1 MKVRKSLWL
10 RLGLIWLMGLLLL
23 SPIACS
29 VGGGGDEKLT
39 SDKNATPTPIP
50 TSVGPSSSTYTVERG
65 DVIRKFQFSARIA
78 PVLEEEL
85 FFKMNGYVETVYVRR
100 GDEVKA
106 GDLLAELEMTDL
118 KNQITQKQAE
128 MTAVQMNY
136 DRRLAESRAS
146 VRAKELNLAKIR
158 TSLSESQLVRGRI
171 SLEQA
176 RTRLADAQREYG
188 ESLDRAWE
196 QEEVRQRYADEVRN
210 AQWNLEIVEAEY
222 NDMLRDR
229 ERVGY
234 DIELA
239 QQDLDLALMAQ
250 QEIEIGLDITQTLLS
265 LQRLNDQ
272 LKDARIE
279 APFDGVI
286 LQLSVVDGKQV
297 QGYDAVMTL
306 ADTTELEVSAD
317 LMDTEMSEL
326 SEGMEITAEFV
337 NRPGQEIK
345 GVIRRLPYPYGST
358 KPADGVT
365 DEDKSVRITLT
376 NPEDSGYKF
385 SVGDR
390 LRLTAELERAEGVLR
405 LPPQAVRTF
414 EGRTFVVIKQEGG
427 QRRIDVRLGIQ
438 ADDWLEILDGLE
450 EGQEVIA
457 P

>member
-1 MKVRKSLWL
+1 MTVKKSLWL
-10 RLGLIWLMGLLLL
+10 RLGLIWLLGTLLL
-23 SPIACS
+23 SPIACT
-29 VGGGGDEKLT
+29 VGGGDTPQKEV
-39 SDKNATPTPIP
+39 ATPTPIP
-50 TSVGPSSSTYTVERG
+50 TSVVPSNPTYTVDRG

-100 GDEVKA
+100 GDVVKA

-128 MTAVQMNY
+128 MTAVQLNY

-146 VRAKELNLAKIR
+146 VRAKELNLAKIQA
-158 TSLSESQLVRGRI
+158 SQSDSQLVRARI

-176 RTRLADAQREYG
+176 RIRLSNAQDEYRK
-188 ESLDRAWE
+188 SLDRAWE
-196 QEEVRQRYADEVRN
+196 QEDVRKRYAEGVQD
-210 AQWNLEIVEAEY
+210 AQWNLEIAEAEY
-222 NDMLRDR
+222 NDVLRDR
-229 ERVGY
+229 KRTGY

-306 ADTTELEVSAD
+306 ADTTQLEVSAD
-317 LMDTEMSEL
+317 LMDSEMSEL
-326 SEGMEITAEFV
+326 TEGMEITAEFV

-365 DEDKSVRITLT
+365 DEDKSARITLT
-376 NPEDSGYKF
+376 NPEESGYKF

-390 LRLTAELERAEGVLR
+390 LRITTELERSENTLR
-405 LPPQAVRTF
+405 LPPAAVRSF
-414 EGRTFVVIKQEGG
+414 EGRTFVVIQQEGG
-427 QRRIDVRLGIQ
+427 QRRMDVRLGVKS
-438 ADDWLEILDGLE
+438 DDWVEILDGVE
-450 EGQEVIA
+450 EGQVVIA